1 MSIMLLCTFME
12 DLCSIFLF
20 LVVVSMENSSF
31 GTANPIV
38 IITTDSFYK
47 MIHTRK
53 RKHFFYCKLC
63 VLFCFC
69 WAISSGDYEM
79 RVLGGLSCNSV
90 GVCCKCQK
98 CSTPPAFEESLQ
110 LAVVRYLK
118 KEYVYRHHFLVQVTR
133 LILSKHN
140 ISQKQAAVSLSLKT
154 ELHEEK
160 KNQ

>member
-1 MSIMLLCTFME
+1 ME

-38 IITTDSFYK
+38 IITTYSFYK

-53 RKHFFYCKLC
+53 GNIFFTANFVY
-63 VLFCFC
+63 FCFY
-69 WAISSGDYEM
+69 WAMSSGDYEM

-118 KEYVYRHHFLVQVTR
+118 KE
-133 LILSKHN
+133 
-140 ISQKQAAVSLSLKT
+140 
-154 ELHEEK
+154 
-160 KNQ
+160 

>member
-1 MSIMLLCTFME
+1 M
-12 DLCSIFLF
+12 
-20 LVVVSMENSSF
+20 
-31 GTANPIV
+31 
-38 IITTDSFYK
+38 
-47 MIHTRK
+47 
-53 RKHFFYCKLC
+53 
-63 VLFCFC
+63 
-69 WAISSGDYEM
+69 SSGDYEM

>member
-1 MSIMLLCTFME
+1 MFFGDSGPKPSENIQWVLCTFME

-31 GTANPIV
+31 GTAKPIV
-38 IITTDSFYK
+38 KYYYNLGIHFTDFTKWYIPEK
-47 MIHTRK
+47 GNT
-53 RKHFFYCKLC
+53 
-63 VLFCFC
+63 FCFC
-69 WAISSGDYEM
+69 WAMSSGDYEM

-118 KEYVYRHHFLVQVTR
+118 KE
-133 LILSKHN
+133 
-140 ISQKQAAVSLSLKT
+140 
-154 ELHEEK
+154 
-160 KNQ
+160 